1 MRKLAPRISAC
12 AHLFIAKQQALIPIA
27 VYGKKQPSGEIQHVL
42 AADVGGT
49 KANLALYKVQDLKME
64 IVKAHKYS
72 SQDYSSFIDII
83 RSFIHDV
90 PVQPQKICIGVAGP
104 VINGEVEF
112 TNLSWSVSEKEIAQH
127 TGVTAVA
134 LINDLEATAYGL
146 ACLPEEDL
154 LVLHPGKK
162 TKEGGNIAIIAPG
175 TGLGEAALFYDGR
188 NYHPFATEG
197 GHSSFSTR
205 TDTDVA
211 LYHYLRSKEQV
222 VSWEHVIAGPGIHS
236 IYQFLRTVEKM
247 EEPQW
252 LKEALEQDDPSAVIS
267 KAAIG
272 KKAAICERTMQL
284 YIRYLA
290 YESANL
296 VLKMKSSGGL
306 FLGGGIPP
314 KILPLLKDTA
324 FYEAYRDCDRMHDL
338 VEAVPIKVILNDKTA
353 LLGAAYFGAHG
364 I

>member
-1 MRKLAPRISAC
+1 M
-12 AHLFIAKQQALIPIA
+12 IPIA
-27 VYGKKQPSGEIQHVL
+27 VYGKKQPGTEIQYVL

-49 KANLALYKVQDLKME
+49 KANLALYKVQGLQME
-64 IVKAHKYS
+64 IVKAEKYP
-72 SQDYSSFIDII
+72 SQEYSSFTDII
-83 RSFIHDV
+83 RCFINEV

-112 TNLSWSVSEKEIAQH
+112 TNLSWTVSEKDIAQQ
-127 TGVTAVA
+127 TGVEAVV

-188 NYHPFATEG
+188 SYHPFATEG

-205 TDTDVA
+205 TATDVA
-211 LYHYLRSKEQV
+211 LYQYLRTKEKV
-222 VSWEHVIAGPGIHS
+222 ISWEHVIAGPGIYS
-236 IYQFLRTVEKM
+236 IYQFLLTAEKM

-252 LKEALEQDDPSAVIS
+252 LKDALAKEDPSAVIS
-267 KAAIG
+267 QAAID
-272 KKAAICERTMQL
+272 KKAAICERAMEL
-284 YIRYLA
+284 YIHYLA

-306 FLGGGIPP
+306 YLGGGIPP
-314 KILPLLKDTA
+314 KILPLLKAPA

-338 VEAVPIKVILNDKTA
+338 IEAVPIKVILNDKTA
-353 LLGAAYFGAHG
+353 LLGAAYFGAYG